1 MMSLFSDKRTI
12 FVAPQSIILTIFILL
27 VIYFIFYIKE
37 VLLLVLLAFI
47 IMVALRPLV
56 MWFKNRLKFRKL
68 LAIVTTYVIFLAGL
82 LIFLSFVLPPLVKEA
97 AEFLSAMD
105 LPAIENQI
113 RSFEF
118 SLNQLNDYADRIGQ
132 SVNML
137 FNVIN
142 ATFSTLFRLLTI
154 FVISVY
160 LMIDRDNL
168 HKKIG
173 WFTNKPKHFRQAKEF
188 IDSIELQ
195 LGGWVRGQII
205 LMLAVG
211 LVTYIGLMLL
221 GIPRA
226 LPLALIAGLLE
237 IVPNIGP
244 TVSAIPAIIIAYL
257 TFGPVMAL
265 VVLLLFV
272 VIQQVENN
280 LLVPKVMSAQANV
293 NPLISI
299 IAILIGLKVI
309 GVIGALLAVP
319 SYIIL
324 RTTYVTFF
332 SLVDKKDIEKIEK
345 A

>member
-1 MMSLFSDKRTI
+1 MSLFSDKRTI
-12 FVAPQSIILTIFILL
+12 FVAPQSILLTIFILL
-27 VIYFIFYIKE
+27 TLYFLFYIKDI
-37 VLLLVLLAFI
+37 LLLMLLAFI
-47 IMVALRPLV
+47 IMVALRPVV
-56 MWFKNRLKFRKL
+56 MWFRNRLKFQKF
-68 LAIVTTYVIFLAGL
+68 LAIVATYIIFLAGL
-82 LIFLSFVLPPLVKEA
+82 LVFLLFVLPPLAKEVI
-97 AEFLSAMD
+97 EFISSVD
-105 LPAIENQI
+105 LPAIENEI
-113 RSFEF
+113 KTFEF
-118 SLNQLNDYADRIGQ
+118 SLSQLNDYADRIGQ
-132 SVNML
+132 SVNMV

-142 ATFSTLFRLLTI
+142 ATFSTVFKLLTI

-168 HKKIG
+168 YKKIG
-173 WFTNKPKHFRQAKEF
+173 WFTNKPKHFRQAKGF

-195 LGGWVRGQII
+195 LGGWVRGQVI

-211 LVTYIGLMLL
+211 LFTYIGLMLL

-257 TFGPVMAL
+257 AFGPVMAL

-299 IAILIGLKVI
+299 LSILIGLKLV
-309 GVIGALLAVP
+309 GVLGALLAVP

-332 SLVDKKDIEKIEK
+332 NLVDKKDIEKIEK